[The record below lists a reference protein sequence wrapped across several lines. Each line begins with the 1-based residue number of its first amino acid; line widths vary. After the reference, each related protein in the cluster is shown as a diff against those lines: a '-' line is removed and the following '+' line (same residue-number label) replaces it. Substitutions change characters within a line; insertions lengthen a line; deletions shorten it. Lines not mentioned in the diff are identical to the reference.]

1 MRFMENP
8 LMGKDK
14 ALGLR
19 IGLIVLA
26 ASVIASIAIPL
37 LTDITFWRSSALLAL
52 PFVSLGYLD
61 LVIRRRWIPLI
72 VSVAVPA
79 VLFVAGW
86 VPAFVAL
93 ALIPGSF
100 GVSVVIN
107 FADRMFLLRMLDTAE
122 HCGASGSRN
131 IPEHLTAFI
140 FGLPADFDARNMF
153 INDHV
158 RRERIEMSQ
167 LIKFMAPAVLLL
179 LLLWMFV
186 SASFGLRFDSEGRIV
201 FVTVACLYIAAFSAP
216 WSIFASVDARV
227 VSSGSTFRLFDGF
240 FGTLKRMA
248 VPLAVAL
255 FIIAVAAAPG
265 LTALWLALASIAMVS
280 VTMALS
286 LLNFSQNDEPEL
298 VSDISAAW
306 SETHPV
312 DFYSGFD
319 GRDGRHPLDDGVPG
333 TPRRPSDAC
342 FKRQKN

>member
-14 ALGLR
+14 AVGLR

-26 ASVIASIAIPL
+26 ASAIVSIAVPL
-37 LTDITFWRSSALLAL
+37 LTDITFWQSSALLAL

-61 LVIRRRWIPLI
+61 LAIRRRWIPLMI
-72 VSVAVPA
+72 SVAVPA
-79 VLFVAGW
+79 LLLLAGW

-100 GVSVVIN
+100 GVSVVIE
-107 FADRMFLLRMLDTAE
+107 FADRMFLLGMLDTAE
-122 HCGASGSRN
+122 HCGASGSRS
-131 IPEHLTAFI
+131 IPEHLAAFI

-158 RRERIEMSQ
+158 HRKSIEMSQ
-167 LIKFMAPAVLLL
+167 LVKFMAPAVLLL

-201 FVTVACLYIAAFSAP
+201 FVTVACLYIASLSAP
-216 WSIFASVDARV
+216 WSILASVDARV
-227 VSSGSTFRLFDGF
+227 ESSGSTFRLFDGF

-248 VPLAVAL
+248 VPLLAAL
-255 FIIAVAAAPG
+255 FIITVAAAPG
-265 LTALWLALASIAMVS
+265 LNALWLALASIAMVS
-280 VTMALS
+280 AIMSLS
-286 LLNFSQNDEPEL
+286 LLNFSQEAEPEL

-306 SETHPV
+306 GNTHPV

-319 GRDGRHPLDDGVPG
+319 GRDGKHPLDDGVPG

-342 FKRQKN
+342 FRRQKN